1 MYGANFVIAKGL
13 MPDFIGPNGF
23 IFFRVAGA
31 GLLFWAIYLMLYEK
45 VKRKDLVRIAIC
57 ALFGVACNQLS
68 FFNGLMLT
76 SPVNAAVIMTTTPIL
91 VLLLSVLF
99 LSEKITALQLIG
111 VLIGAG
117 GSIAF
122 TLSGMNK
129 GFATGLGDAL
139 IFINALSYSLYLV
152 LVKPLMLKY
161 RPITVIT
168 WVFTFGLI
176 YVSFFP
182 LTLPEAMNVNW
193 DSFNG
198 DTYSRFLFVVIG
210 VTFLPYL
217 LNIYSMKILSPYIT
231 AVYIYLQP
239 LLATGF
245 VFLFAA
251 FGLEDYSGDITA
263 VKALSALVIFA
274 GVYLVIKPKNGA
286 KAIS

>member
-99 LSEKITALQLIG
+99 LSEKITTLQIIG
-111 VLIGAG
+111 VLIGAA

-139 IFINALSYSLYLV
+139 I
-152 LVKPLMLKY
+152 
-161 RPITVIT
+161 
-168 WVFTFGLI
+168 
-176 YVSFFP
+176 
-182 LTLPEAMNVNW
+182 
-193 DSFNG
+193 D
-198 DTYSRFLFVVIG
+198 
-210 VTFLPYL
+210 
-217 LNIYSMKILSPYIT
+217 LSP
-231 AVYIYLQP
+231 AP
-239 LLATGF
+239 
-245 VFLFAA
+245 
-251 FGLEDYSGDITA
+251 
-263 VKALSALVIFA
+263 
-274 GVYLVIKPKNGA
+274 
-286 KAIS
+286 